1 MSYRKSD
8 AVSPDELREKITEY
22 ADFLEQRL
30 YPELKLAV
38 ERREET
44 EFEISEYEQLRLN
57 LKELLDV
64 PQQQPLESVVD
75 LTGHGAAYARAIVP
89 VDQTNTVF
97 VDIGIGFHAE
107 LSLSEAIDFIGKRVE
122 FLTKTRLQQRLD
134 KAKTVADDVKNAMAI
149 LDEIGKEADDR

>member
-8 AVSPDELREKITEY
+8 AVSPEELRDKITEY
-22 ADFLEQRL
+22 ADFLEKRL

-44 EFEISEYEQLRLN
+44 EFEISEYEQLRLS
-57 LKELLDV
+57 LTELMDV
-64 PQQQPLESVVD
+64 QRPQEPLESVVD
-75 LTGHGAAYARAIVP
+75 LGQGAAYCRAIVP
-89 VDQTNTVF
+89 VDQTKTIF

-107 LSLSEAIDFIGKRVE
+107 LSLSEAIEFIDKRVE

-134 KAKTVADDVKNAMAI
+134 KAKSVADDVKSAMAI
-149 LDEIGKEADDR
+149 LDEIQKESR